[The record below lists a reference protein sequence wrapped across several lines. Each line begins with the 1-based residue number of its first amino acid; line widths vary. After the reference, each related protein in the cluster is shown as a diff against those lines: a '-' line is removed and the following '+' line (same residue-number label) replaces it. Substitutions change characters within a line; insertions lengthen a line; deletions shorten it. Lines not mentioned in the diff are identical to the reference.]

1 MKELERNKLKN
12 KVMKLIITI
21 PAYNEEETIAKVIK
35 EIPRSIEGIN
45 EVKVLVINDGSI
57 DKTVEIA
64 KEAGADYVISNSG
77 NQGLAFSFRKGIE
90 SALKLGADII
100 VNTDADFQYNQTEIP
115 KLIRPILENR
125 AEMVIGNRQVET
137 LSHMKWTNKYGNIL
151 GSWVLRKMLK
161 NKVTDA
167 SSGFRAFSK
176 ECALRLNILS
186 GHTYTHETIIQC
198 TMQKMRIMEIPV
210 EFRKREAGNSK
221 LILNVSTHIKKSSAT
236 IIRIYLTYEPFKTF
250 SKFGSFI
257 FLIGGFFYL
266 RYLWFY
272 FLGRSGG
279 HIQSLLLGV
288 TLTIIGILIII
299 LGFIADLI
307 ATNRRINEEILYKL
321 KKQEY
326 EKSN

>member
-1 MKELERNKLKN
+1 
-12 KVMKLIITI
+12 MKLIITI

-45 EVKVLVINDGSI
+45 EVKVLVINDGST
-57 DKTVEIA
+57 DRTVEIA
-64 KEAGADYVISNSG
+64 EEAGADYVISNPG
-77 NQGLAFSFRKGIE
+77 NQGLALSFRKGLE
-90 SALKLGADII
+90 NALKLGADII

-115 KLIRPILENR
+115 KLIRPILENK

-137 LSHMKWTNKYGNIL
+137 LSHMNWANKYGNIF

-161 NKVTDA
+161 NNVIDA

-198 TMQKMRIMEIPV
+198 VMKKMRIVEVPI
-210 EFRKREAGNSK
+210 EFRKREAGTSK
-221 LILNVSTHIKKSSAT
+221 LIQSIPAHIKKSAAT

-250 SKFGSFI
+250 SRIGSFI
-257 FLIGGFFYL
+257 FLIGAFFYL

-288 TLTIIGILIII
+288 TLTIIGVLIII

-307 ATNRRINEEILYKL
+307 ATNRRIDEEILYKL
-321 KKQEY
+321 KKKEY
-326 EKSN
+326 EKE

>member
-1 MKELERNKLKN
+1 
-12 KVMKLIITI
+12 MKLIVTI
-21 PAYNEEETIAKVIK
+21 PAYNEEKSIAKVIK
-35 EIPRSIEGIN
+35 EVPRKIEGID
-45 EVKVLVINDGSI
+45 EVKILVINDGST

-64 KEAGADYVISNSG
+64 KEAGADYIISNPD
-77 NQGLAFSFRKGIE
+77 NKGLAFSFSKGLKN
-90 SALKLGADII
+90 ALKLGADII
-100 VNTDADFQYNQTEIP
+100 VNADADFQYNQTEIP
-115 KLIRPILENR
+115 KLIRPILENK

-151 GSWVLRKMLK
+151 GSWILRKMLK

-221 LILNVSTHIKKSSAT
+221 LILNVLTHIKKSAAT

-257 FLIGGFFYL
+257 FLTGTFFYF

-288 TLTIIGILIII
+288 TLTIVGILIII

-326 EKSN
+326 EGK